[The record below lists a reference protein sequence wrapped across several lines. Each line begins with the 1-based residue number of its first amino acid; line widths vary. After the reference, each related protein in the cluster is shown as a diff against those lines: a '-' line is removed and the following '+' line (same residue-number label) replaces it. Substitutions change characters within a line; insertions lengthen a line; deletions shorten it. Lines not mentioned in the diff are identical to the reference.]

1 MQSGAALLVL
11 LAPDIEQGSATT
23 DTDLQGLLSSILTH
37 ARDGQVPTVFALSR
51 RRIGQVSMHAACC
64 CVVSCVMMT
73 CA

>member
-51 RRIGQVSMHAACC
+51 RRIGQVSTNGCLPWRHD
-64 CVVSCVMMT
+64 
-73 CA
+73 